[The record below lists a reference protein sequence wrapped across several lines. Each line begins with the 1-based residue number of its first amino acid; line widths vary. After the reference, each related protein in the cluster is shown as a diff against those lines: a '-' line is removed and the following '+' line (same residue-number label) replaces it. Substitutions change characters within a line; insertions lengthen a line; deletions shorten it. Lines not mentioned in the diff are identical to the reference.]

1 MNVVSSRPVRSA
13 IIKAEEQRT
22 AASIGDINFY
32 NQVPN
37 FELSLDD
44 FEEFALARLK
54 VLRKIEEMKVRN
66 ITGDTYRI
74 QLDNALKSQFK
85 SDADTDLASHFI
97 LRAAYCRTEEL
108 RRWFLVQE
116 GHLFRYRLEQIMK
129 KPTALEA
136 FLKKSHITLNQVSPE
151 TKEGLKTELLSMPHT
166 TLGEFT
172 STPYYAIPFVEA
184 LDLIASRSCFVKGG
198 LAYVPLSKVV
208 SILSSKFRMA
218 LSKSLVLASQAFG
231 QVAEESQRIAPL
243 LKNMNSQYTGG
254 NRFTDQTD
262 QNFDEL
268 KASNIDQYATT
279 SMPLCMS
286 QLHTGLK
293 RDHKLKHWGRLQYG
307 LFLKGAGMSME
318 ESLLFFQGE
327 FSKIM
332 SSEQF
337 HKNYSYNIRHMYGKE
352 GKRASYT
359 PYNCTKIIMGQGPQS
374 GDHHGCPYRHYDET
388 HLGSLLSK
396 MNIGTNAD
404 QKAILALKKSKNYQ
418 LACAKHFEVMH
429 PQAATVPDV
438 KLDGVGNHPNAW
450 FAASAAYHK
459 TKSGGSAETTATT
472 TASATDKIM
481 NAAAKVTPIK
491 AEGTLH

>member
-1 MNVVSSRPVRSA
+1 MNVVSSRPIRSA

-22 AASIGDINFY
+22 AASISDINFY
-32 NQVPN
+32 NEVPN

-54 VLRKIEEMKVRN
+54 VLRKIEELKVRN
-66 ITGDTYRI
+66 ITGDTYRT
-74 QLDNALKSQFK
+74 QLDNALKSQLK
-85 SDADTDLASHFI
+85 SNPDTDVASHFI

-108 RRWFLVQE
+108 RRWFLTQE
-116 GHLFRYRLEQIMK
+116 GHLFRHRLEQLMT
-129 KPTALEA
+129 KPRALQA
-136 FLKKSHITLNQVSPE
+136 FLKKSHITLNQVNEE
-151 TKEGLKTELLSMPHT
+151 TKERLREELLSIPHT
-166 TLGEFT
+166 TLGAFST
-172 STPYYAIPFVEA
+172 TPYYAIPFVEA
-184 LDLIASRSCFVKGG
+184 LDLIASRACLVKGG
-198 LAYVPLSKVV
+198 LAYVPLGKVI
-208 SILSSKFRMA
+208 SILSAKFRMA

-243 LKNMNSQYTGG
+243 LKNMNSQYTGKD
-254 NRFTDQTD
+254 RFTDSTD
-262 QNFDEL
+262 SNLEEL
-268 KASNIDQYATT
+268 TAANIDQYAAT

-293 RDHKLKHWGRLQYG
+293 QDHKLKHWGRLQYG

-318 ESLLFFQGE
+318 ESLLFFQRE

-332 SSEQF
+332 TSEQF

-374 GDHHGCPYRHYDET
+374 GDHHGCPYRHYDDN
-388 HLGSLLSK
+388 HLSSLLAK
-396 MNIGTNAD
+396 MKIGTGAD
-404 QKAILALKKSKNYQ
+404 QNAIVALKRSKNYQ

-429 PQAATVPDV
+429 PQAVTVPDV

-459 TKSGGSAETTATT
+459 AKSGPSSAATTAT
-472 TASATDKIM
+472 DKVM
-481 NAAAKVTPIK
+481 AAAKVTPIK
-491 AEGTLH
+491 AEVRSN